1 MILIMAIT
9 FAFGALVCYASCV
22 AAARADKQSK
32 EYLRLKNLTEYHKA
46 KRTEEYHGRHF
57 KDE

>member
-9 FAFGALVCYASCV
+9 FAFSALACYASCA
-22 AAARADKQSK
+22 AAARADKQSE
-32 EYLRLKNLTEYHKA
+32 EYLRLKNLTEYHRT